1 MKHLFENQGSR
12 PAWEDLTTRELDDL
26 LAQDFAAG
34 QDGLLDTAAILAMT
48 EVINSREEDAPI
60 DADVQAAW
68 ERFRAR
74 IREEETTPTESIPE
88 ELPAAPEAVSFA
100 KPERKKPR
108 WRKLRWAVAVAAVVC
123 LLVTIMMVPVSGE
136 RGVDRM
142 VRWTEQHFSFGAQS
156 GLPQEHPGGVT
167 YKEVQETVEGLTIQ
181 HVLPNWYPEGTVL
194 EEMEINDL
202 LNGTSVDVLFS
213 LGEDVFSLSI
223 SVYDTKQEGTA
234 QYEKNEGYVEPY
246 YVNHVPHYIM
256 ENMGRRTAAWQNGNT
271 ENAIHGDLTV
281 EELKLM
287 IDSIYE

>member
-1 MKHLFENQGSR
+1 MKHPFENQGSR

-34 QDGLLDTAAILAMT
+34 QDELLEPAAILAMT
-48 EVINSREEDAPI
+48 EVINRREEDTPI

-88 ELPAAPEAVSFA
+88 ELSAAPEAVSYA

-108 WRKLRWAVAVAAVVC
+108 RRKLRWAVAVAAVVC
-123 LLVTIMMVPVSGE
+123 LLVCLLAVSAMGN
-136 RGVDRM
+136 GGLGNPIQ
-142 VRWTEQHFSFGAQS
+142 WTEQHFSFRGQS
-156 GLPQEHPGGVT
+156 GVPQERPGGVT
-167 YKEVQETVEGLTIQ
+167 YEEVQETVAQLTIQ
-181 HVLPNWYPEGTVL
+181 PVLPSWYPEGTVL
-194 EEMEINDL
+194 EGMETNDL
-202 LNGTSVDVLFS
+202 LNGTSVDIQFS
-213 LGEDVFSLSI
+213 RGEDAFCLSI
-223 SVYDTKQEGTA
+223 IAYLAERSGVT
-234 QYEKNEGYVEPY
+234 QYEKNAGDVEEY
-246 YVNHVPHYIM
+246 SVSRINHYIM
-256 ENMGRRTAAWQNGNT
+256 ENMDSYAAVWQNGET